1 MDFSNK
7 KIGIV
12 ISKYN
17 EPIIMALLKGAKSAL
32 IEKGFDEKNIDVFFV
47 PGAYEIPLAVKKLC
61 NLLNR
66 YDGIV
71 TLGCVIKGE
80 TAHFEYICEPLSHTL
95 MNLSVEYSIPI
106 GFGVLT
112 TLNPQQAYERSL
124 EGKDNKGYEAAS
136 AVIEMLELI
145 DTIN

>member
-17 EPIIMALLKGAKSAL
+17 EPIIMALLKGAKTAL
-32 IEKGFDEKNIDVFFV
+32 TEKGFDEKNIDVFFV
-47 PGAYEIPLAVKKLC
+47 PGAYEIPLIVKKLC
-61 NLLNR
+61 NLTK

-95 MNLSVEYSIPI
+95 MNLSVEFEIPV

-112 TLNPQQAYERSL
+112 TLTPQQAYERSL

-136 AVIEMLELI
+136 AVIEILELSE
-145 DTIN
+145 TIN

>member
-1 MDFSNK
+1 MHFSQK

-17 EPIIMALLKGAKSAL
+17 KPIIMALLKGAKLAL
-32 IEKGFDEKNIDVFFV
+32 EEKGFDEKNIDVFFV
-47 PGAYEIPLAVKKLC
+47 PGAYEIPLIVKKLC
-61 NLLNR
+61 NLIK

-80 TAHFEYICEPLSHTL
+80 TAHFEYICKPLSHTL
-95 MNLSVEYSIPI
+95 MNLSVDFEIPI

-112 TLNPQQAYERSL
+112 TLTPSFYERSL

-136 AVIEMLELI
+136 AVIEILELSE
-145 DTIN
+145 TIN

>member
-1 MDFSNK
+1 MDFSQK
-7 KIGIV
+7 RIGIV

-32 IEKGFDEKNIDVFFV
+32 LEKGFDESKIDVFFV
-47 PGAYEIPLAVKKLC
+47 PGAYEIPTIVKKLC
-61 NLLNR
+61 NLTK
-66 YDGIV
+66 YDGII

-95 MNLSVEYSIPI
+95 MNLSVEFEIPV

-112 TLNPQQAYERSL
+112 AFTPQQAYERSL
-124 EGKDNKGYEAAS
+124 EDKDNKGYEAAS
-136 AVIEMLELI
+136 AVIEMIELCEK
-145 DTIN
+145 IN

>member
-1 MDFSNK
+1 MDFSQK

-17 EPIIMALLKGAKSAL
+17 EPIVVALLQGAKLAL
-32 IEKGFDEKNIDVFFV
+32 EEKGFDEKNVDVFFV
-47 PGAYEIPLAVKKLC
+47 PGAYEIPLIVKKLC
-61 NLLNR
+61 NLTK

-80 TAHFEYICEPLSHTL
+80 TAHFEYICGPLSQTL
-95 MNLSVEYSIPI
+95 MNLSVEFEIPL
-106 GFGVLT
+106 GFGVVT
-112 TLNPQQAYERSL
+112 TLTPQQAYERSL

-136 AVIEMLELI
+136 AVIEMIEL
-145 DTIN
+145 TGSIN

>member
-1 MDFSNK
+1 MDFSQK

-32 IEKGFDEKNIDVFFV
+32 IQKGFDEKNIDVFFV
-47 PGAYEIPLAVKKLC
+47 PGAYEIPLIVKKLC
-61 NLLNR
+61 NLTK

-95 MNLSVEYSIPI
+95 MNLSVEFEIPV

-112 TLNPQQAYERSL
+112 TLTPQQAYERSL

-136 AVIEMLELI
+136 AVIEILELSE
-145 DTIN
+145 TIS

>member
-17 EPIIMALLKGAKSAL
+17 EPIITALLKGAKLAL
-32 IEKGFDEKNIDVFFV
+32 EEKGFDEKNIDVFFV
-47 PGAYEIPLAVKKLC
+47 PGAYEIPLIVKKLC
-61 NLLNR
+61 NLTK

-95 MNLSVEYSIPI
+95 MNLSVDFEIPI

-112 TLNPQQAYERSL
+112 TLTPQQAYERSL

-136 AVIEMLELI
+136 AVIEILELSES
-145 DTIN
+145 IN

>member
-17 EPIIMALLKGAKSAL
+17 EPIIMALLKGAKTAL
-32 IEKGFDEKNIDVFFV
+32 TEKGFDEKNIDVFFV
-47 PGAYEIPLAVKKLC
+47 PGAYEIPLIVKKLC
-61 NLLNR
+61 NLTK

-95 MNLSVEYSIPI
+95 MNLSVEFEIPI

-112 TLNPQQAYERSL
+112 TLTPQQAYERSL

-136 AVIEMLELI
+136 SVIEMIELSAQI
-145 DTIN
+145 S

>member
-1 MDFSNK
+1 MDFSQK
-7 KIGIV
+7 RIGIV

-17 EPIIMALLKGAKSAL
+17 EPIIIALLKGAKSAL
-32 IEKGFDEKNIDVFFV
+32 AEKGFDENKVDVFFV
-47 PGAYEIPLAVKKLC
+47 PGAYEIPTIVKKLC
-61 NLLNR
+61 NLTK
-66 YDGIV
+66 YDGII

-95 MNLSVEYSIPI
+95 MNLSVEFEIPV

-112 TLNPQQAYERSL
+112 ALTPQQAYERSL

-136 AVIEMLELI
+136 AVIEMIELCEN
-145 DTIN
+145 IN

>member
-1 MDFSNK
+1 MDFSQK

-17 EPIIMALLKGAKSAL
+17 EPIIMALLKGAKTAL
-32 IEKGFDEKNIDVFFV
+32 EEKGFDEKNIDVFFV
-47 PGAYEIPLAVKKLC
+47 PGAYEIPLIVKKLC
-61 NLLNR
+61 NFTK

-95 MNLSVEYSIPI
+95 MNLSVEFEIPV

-112 TLNPQQAYERSL
+112 TLTPQQAYERSL

-136 AVIEMLELI
+136 AVIEILELNES
-145 DTIN
+145 IN

>member
-32 IEKGFDEKNIDVFFV
+32 IQKGFDEKNIDVFFV
-47 PGAYEIPLAVKKLC
+47 PGAYEIPLIVKKLC
-61 NLLNR
+61 NLTK

-95 MNLSVEYSIPI
+95 MNLSVDFEIPI

-112 TLNPQQAYERSL
+112 TLTPQQAYERSL

-136 AVIEMLELI
+136 AVIEILELSER
-145 DTIN
+145 IN